1 MVFSTRAKACR
12 AQSSYL
18 AQIQPDPMMDSD
30 VSVDSFRLHPNVTCF
45 FTFSSPTLLHALV
58 PGNAPRIRR
67 IYTPMPLVSSGN
79 FSTHAVQLHALQR
92 SSGCGL
98 PVPEKRGFRPRRTRG
113 PQSADQFSVLCCR
126 NGGARATNES
136 CLGHLRKLWLVSTS
150 SASRGG
156 CQLWNLPS
164 SGDTG
169 GPVVTVGVALR
180 RIWELVAD
188 DRLVVYIAFGS
199 LTIAAISEIT
209 VPSILAASV
218 FAAQNGNTVAFY
230 GYVRVLVVL
239 SCISGICSGLRSG
252 CFALANVTLVKRLR
266 ETLYSTLIFQDISFF
281 DAEAVG
287 DLTSRLGADCQRMS
301 HVLSNDLHLIFRNIL
316 QGTGALIN
324 LLSLSWP
331 LTLSTLV
338 ICAVLAAIFL
348 VYGRYQKN
356 AAKLSQDFTA
366 GANQVAEDTLSQ
378 MRTVHVY
385 GTERVEIR
393 RQSFFSNT
401 LYKKWLERLASV
413 GILESSAYGLWNLS
427 FIVLYRS
434 TQVFALMLGGT
445 SVITGHVSSEQLTKY
460 VLYWLKLQR
469 LMGHIEFLNVSFCY
483 PSRIMV
489 PVLQDVNLLIQPK
502 ELVAIV
508 GLSGCG
514 KSSLVN
520 LLLRLYKPAHGQLYL
535 DNYPLDKLDVRWLR
549 SKIGYVGQGPY
560 LFHMDVKSN
569 ISYGSLRYV
578 TQEDIEWAA
587 KEAGAHEFISSLP
600 NGYETIVHEGL
611 LSGGQKQRIAIARA
625 ILRDPDILI
634 LDEATSALD
643 MENEHQV
650 KALIDGLRN
659 DARSRTIIVVAHRP
673 VAMERA
679 DRIIV
684 MNGGKVVEMNWN
696 SNSYTLTTYYTHL
709 TSIDNTKLD
718 ECKEGNH
725 QEFCLDFASQSD
737 SC

>member
-348 VYGRYQKN
+348 VYGRY
-356 AAKLSQDFTA
+356 
-366 GANQVAEDTLSQ
+366 
-378 MRTVHVY
+378 
-385 GTERVEIR
+385 
-393 RQSFFSNT
+393 
-401 LYKKWLERLASV
+401 KKWLERLASV

-460 VLYWLKLQR
+460 VLYCEWMIYATWRLVDSLSSLMQSIGASERVFQLMSISPGDQYSLKGLKLQR

-684 MNGGKVVEMNWN
+684 MNGGKVVEV
-696 SNSYTLTTYYTHL
+696 STCS
-709 TSIDNTKLD
+709 
-718 ECKEGNH
+718 
-725 QEFCLDFASQSD
+725 
-737 SC
+737 

>member
-1 MVFSTRAKACR
+1 
-12 AQSSYL
+12 
-18 AQIQPDPMMDSD
+18 
-30 VSVDSFRLHPNVTCF
+30 
-45 FTFSSPTLLHALV
+45 
-58 PGNAPRIRR
+58 
-67 IYTPMPLVSSGN
+67 MPLVSSGN

-393 RQSFFSNT
+393 R
-401 LYKKWLERLASV
+401 YKKWLERLASV

-460 VLYWLKLQR
+460 VLYCEWMIYATWRLVDSLSSLMQSIGASERVFQLMSISPGDQYSLKGLKLQR

-684 MNGGKVVEMNWN
+684 MNGGKVVEVG
-696 SNSYTLTTYYTHL
+696 THSEL
-709 TSIDNTKLD
+709 LQRNGIYARLFKLQTD
-718 ECKEGNH
+718 WLG
-725 QEFCLDFASQSD
+725 
-737 SC
+737 